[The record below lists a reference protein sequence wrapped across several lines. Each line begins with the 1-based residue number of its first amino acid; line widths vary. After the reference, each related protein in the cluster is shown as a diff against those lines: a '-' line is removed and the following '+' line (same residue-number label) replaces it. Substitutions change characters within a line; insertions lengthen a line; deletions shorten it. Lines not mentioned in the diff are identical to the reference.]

1 MIAKAPLNTNSSE
14 KLAMGGELVYTAL
27 ILSSLILSSNAVCKD
42 SSTLTSDEK
51 NILELHNKY
60 RQKHNN
66 TADLCYGESGDDV
79 TFTASSMYISDT
91 TSHST
96 GKTFG
101 ENKGNTGRYSGWFS
115 NSEASKNIIESWY
128 EDGNGTSEYKQV
140 IWRNTTQVNCGY
152 GTRKF
157 DIIKPGE
164 LFSTTSLYT
173 TYLFCQY
180 YPPGNK
186 NAGATYIGNDTAN
199 IGELLPVPCDKPTVK
214 FGTVTPD
221 SATLNTDQNYTVTCN
236 EGYVLK
242 GSSSGNLTCNY
253 NGTLSNVQSV
263 SCEEIPKNDT
273 DKGAGGYAGRCANLS
288 MFVAIFAVLGRL
300 FV

>member
-1 MIAKAPLNTNSSE
+1 MIAKTPLNTNSSE
-14 KLAMGGELVYTAL
+14 KLAMGGKLVYTAL
-27 ILSSLILSSNAVCKD
+27 ILSSLILLSDAVCKD

-66 TADLCYGESGDDV
+66 TADLCYGVSGDDV
-79 TFTASSMYISDT
+79 TFTASSMSISEYT
-91 TSHST
+91 RHST
-96 GKTFG
+96 EKTFG
-101 ENKGNTGRYSGWFS
+101 ENMGNTGSYTGWFS
-115 NSEASKNIIESWY
+115 NSEASKNVIDRWY
-128 EDGNGTSEYKQV
+128 KDKGTSEYKQV
-140 IWRNTTQVNCGY
+140 VWRNTTQVNCGY
-152 GTRKF
+152 GTSRDKIAIGQQISASYIYWTF
-157 DIIKPGE
+157 
-164 LFSTTSLYT
+164 
-173 TYLFCQY
+173 LFCQY

-214 FGTVTPD
+214 FGTVKPD

-263 SCEEIPKNDT
+263 SCGEIPKNDT